1 MAQSKL
7 LRVLG
12 DLAPVSYRAAYL
24 AVADPRE
31 LIELHESGLAGRTG
45 CRRLVVAGA
54 RSRRN
59 GLDVEA
65 VGSVRQVLRSVEPTG
80 LLILDDPTLATL
92 QSPTILT
99 GVPGSLE
106 SRLPP
111 TFTVLRSWAFEI
123 AVNYQ
128 PPLVWE
134 KIERHR
140 VKLIRHGNPR
150 WPDPKVLHGQ
160 KLRRWTSH
168 RPPLKNVLELALD
181 HPAVVEGRTLFP
193 SRVFDA
199 ADVGRVLIPGESSR
213 KIGGRVTKGSWKGS
227 RIFTLSLEERAS
239 CPRSCTHWRSC
250 YLNHMPFTKRL
261 RRGPALV
268 ARIEE
273 ELIELTERHPEGV
286 VIRAHVSGDFWSAS
300 YVRQWA
306 RWLRRFS
313 NLRVFGYTA
322 HSPRSRIG
330 SEIRA
335 ATDRY
340 WSRFAVRF
348 SNSTLKSRAANT
360 IHHQPLQPV
369 VPEGIVCPAQTAKTE
384 TCGTCA
390 LCWGSEKNI
399 AFIAH

>member
-1 MAQSKL
+1 M
-7 LRVLG
+7 
-12 DLAPVSYRAAYL
+12 
-24 AVADPRE
+24 ADPRE
-31 LIELHESGLAGRTG
+31 FIDLHEAGLAGRTD
-45 CRRLVVAGA
+45 CHRLVVADT

-59 GLDVEA
+59 GLDIEA
-65 VGSVRQVLRSVEPTG
+65 VGSVQQVLRSVEPTG
-80 LLILDDPTLATL
+80 LLISEDPTPATI
-92 QSPTILT
+92 QSPSIFT
-99 GVPGSLE
+99 GAPGSLE

-111 TFTVLRSWAFEI
+111 TFTILRSRTFEI

-134 KIERHR
+134 KIEHHG
-140 VKLIRHGNPR
+140 VKVIRHGTPR
-150 WPDPKVLHGQ
+150 WSDPGALHGQ

-168 RPPLKNVLELALD
+168 RAVLKNVLELAVD

-193 SRVFDA
+193 SRVFNP
-199 ADVGRVLIPGESSR
+199 ADVRRVLIPGDNSR
-213 KIGGRVTKGSWKGS
+213 KIGGRVTKGLWKDS

-239 CPRSCTHWRSC
+239 CPRSCAHWRTC

-261 RRGPALV
+261 RHGSALV
-268 ARIEE
+268 ARIEH
-273 ELIELTERHPEGV
+273 ELVELTVRHPEGV
-286 VIRAHVSGDFWSAS
+286 VIRAHISGDFWSAG

-322 HSPRSRIG
+322 HPPQSRIG

-335 ATDRY
+335 VTDRY

-348 SNSTLKSRAANT
+348 SNSTLATRAANT
-360 IHHQPLQPV
+360 IHYQPVQPV
-369 VPEGIVCPAQTAKTE
+369 VREGIVCPAQTAKTE

-390 LCWGSEKNI
+390 LCWGSERNI
-399 AFIAH
+399 AFIVH

>member
-12 DLAPVSYRAAYL
+12 DLAPLTYRAAYL

-31 LIELHESGLAGRTG
+31 LIELYQSGHAGRTG
-45 CRRLVVAGA
+45 CRRLVVTGA
-54 RSRRN
+54 RSLQN

-65 VGSVRQVLRSVEPTG
+65 VGSVRQVLRFVEPAG

-111 TFTVLRSWAFEI
+111 TFTILRSRAFEI

-140 VKLIRHGNPR
+140 VEVIHHGTPR
-150 WPDPKVLHGQ
+150 WTAPPVLHGQ
-160 KLRRWTSH
+160 KLRRWSSH
-168 RPPLKNVLELALD
+168 RPALKNVLELAVD
-181 HPAVVEGRTLFP
+181 HPAVVEGRTIFP
-193 SRVFDA
+193 SRVFNP

-213 KIGGRVTKGSWKGS
+213 KIGGRVTKGPWKGS

-239 CPRSCTHWRSC
+239 CPHSCTHWRTC

-261 RRGPALV
+261 RHGPALV
-268 ARIEE
+268 ERIEQ
-273 ELIELTERHPEGV
+273 ELTELTERHPEGIIV
-286 VIRAHVSGDFWSAS
+286 RAHISGDFWCTR

-306 RWLRRFS
+306 RWLRQFS

-322 HSPRSRIG
+322 HLPRSPIG
-330 SEIRA
+330 SEIKA
-335 ATDRY
+335 VTDRH
-340 WSRFAVRF
+340 WSRFAIRF

-360 IHHQPLQPV
+360 IRHQPLQPV
-369 VPEGIVCPAQTAKTE
+369 VPEGIVCPAQTGKTE

-390 LCWGSEKNI
+390 LCWASEKNI